1 MSFDPVSFAMG
12 KAAGGGGS
20 GGGTDVSDTTAV
32 ASDVLAGKY
41 FHTADG
47 TKTAGTIAGQ
57 AAQTITPGQAD
68 QTIAAGK
75 YLAGAQ
81 TVKGDANLVAENIKS
96 GVSIFGVSGALALPT
111 LNAPSLSL
119 SGDTLSITNPAT
131 NGNFAAGYKVYAGNT
146 LIATVQT
153 ATVDLSALLTDAGT
167 YSVTAKAYGTG
178 FNDSA
183 AGTAVSYT
191 VSAGYAL
198 TWDIGINNYE
208 LSGNTLYFKK
218 DTPPANADD
227 YDYMLNGD
235 EGGISETG
243 TRPTSA
249 TVIYVWG
256 YAYQCT
262 FNGYGYLSNWTE
274 YNNAVMVTLSGDT
287 TITARLDCYDPYA

>member
-1 MSFDPVSFAMG
+1 MSFDPLSFAMG
-12 KAAGGGGS
+12 KAAA

-47 TKTAGTIAGQ
+47 TKTAGTIASQ
-57 AAQTITPGQAD
+57 AAQTITPGTTD
-68 QTIAAGK
+68 QTIAASK

-81 TVKGDANLVAENIKS
+81 TIKGDAKLVAENIKS

-119 SGDTLSITNPAT
+119 SGDTLTVTNPSA
-131 NGNFAAGYKVYAGNT
+131 NGSFAAGYKVYAGNT

-183 AGTAVSYT
+183 ASTAVSYT

-208 LSGNTLYFKK
+208 LVGETLYFKK

-227 YDYMLNGD
+227 YDYMLYGD
-235 EGGISETG
+235 TDGISETG
-243 TRPTSA
+243 TQPTSA
-249 TVIYVWG
+249 TVIYYWG
-256 YAYQCT
+256 YAYQCIV
-262 FNGYGYLSNWTE
+262 NGHGYLNNWTE

-287 TITARLDCYDPYA
+287 TITARLNCYDPYA

>member
-12 KAAGGGGS
+12 KAAA

-47 TKTAGTIAGQ
+47 TKTAGTIASQ
-57 AAQTITPGQAD
+57 AAQTITPGTTD

-81 TVKGDANLVAENIKS
+81 TIKGDAKLVAENIKS

-119 SGDTLSITNPAT
+119 SGDTLTVTNPSA
-131 NGNFAAGYKVYAGNT
+131 NGSFVTGYKVYAGNT

-183 AGTAVSYT
+183 ASTAVSYT
-191 VSAGYAL
+191 VSAGY
-198 TWDIGINNYE
+198 TVSWETGILDDDSYVGVFCVKADAAPSNGDDYDYRCCGNSTYQFIE
-208 LSGNTLYFKK
+208 AGTKPATASVLYMWASGGYSVEVNGSSVSVGDDYSTATAVMLSGNT
-218 DTPPANADD
+218 
-227 YDYMLNGD
+227 
-235 EGGISETG
+235 S
-243 TRPTSA
+243 
-249 TVIYVWG
+249 
-256 YAYQCT
+256 
-262 FNGYGYLSNWTE
+262 
-274 YNNAVMVTLSGDT
+274 VTALVNSWDS
-287 TITARLDCYDPYA
+287 